1 MTQNMNVYSKFTD
14 MFKYN
19 IKGTGI
25 LRKIFLLL
33 TLLTLGTTSGWG
45 QTDYSGTYYVASYAK
60 VPNSNPARYFYD
72 PTNPTSADNYY
83 LCPSDGWIYYK
94 KTNNWTADKVNSDG
108 PFLTTFKCRTTAY
121 NDYGGMDN
129 AKWVVTKHG
138 DYYTFYHTGTSKYL
152 VLSGTIAECGAD
164 RMRVHLETIDSP
176 ETNDNALFTITSDGN
191 PGFCIAPKTIS
202 GDRLTVNGGNKNN
215 LIGNSGKTGGPKG
228 TGYNYENTAGII
240 GIYRSTGTDDN
251 RYFYLEDVPI
261 PTPTFTVNA
270 DGTVEI
276 SCSEAGTVIHYTLDG
291 TDPTAESP
299 VYSSAISSADVLAV
313 SSVKAIAVRTIGS
326 QTSSVATL
334 PVFTYNYHI
343 VNVANNIAVTTTE
356 KHPAGYPLSGYSNIP
371 TAISSPYISDET
383 ITFYTMEGDFDANNL
398 DVEHRIT
405 ATPAEGTHIY
415 ITYTT
420 THLGSKFA
428 KLNGSTP
435 YNLKNSSS
443 QYLYD
448 NGSAVVAET
457 NSETNAEAYVTNRNQ
472 LWYFYGND
480 PYDMQIKNADSGK
493 YLTTSSSTPIRSD
506 AAVSFVMT
514 NQSDGA
520 DASHKSITLKNL
532 TNSETVTLGVN
543 TVVLPRSYTLIDMSG
558 QVIESGIS
566 YVDAEGFALPAAW
579 QSPLVDYHYWNANAF
594 VGTDGTPN
602 IPFVFDGTPSE
613 ITSVMQVTDNN
624 VIYVTYTLKS
634 DISIDLDG
642 RNLLKVADKV
652 GKTYR
657 LQFAGGESF
666 KQEDGLDG
674 VMTETRKAVYPYSN
688 GDASLYVYGNER
700 WEEQLASGASTR
712 TRWLWYL
719 EPTKGVLDPYH
730 VKVSSYQTQTNYKY
744 KVTEEGKEV
753 EKTRNFHSYLKTY
766 KPEGHDAIVT
776 GVTNDNPK
784 LTGGDEDDPADNRDA
799 TEYMLLG
806 TSLASLKLVTTN
818 EIEGAP
824 TNGTYGTR
832 QTVNSFE
839 QYWKNNPTVQG
850 KLTTNVTQIGRNVT
864 LTETQKGQLPT
875 GWHTYNAW
883 ANSAPWVHNNDGGG
897 STAHTTSKK
906 FLKEE
911 HVYQTINMG
920 ETFQLV
926 ETEIKPMLILLDQHG
941 WEIVRLPLPSGP
953 TDETRAAKYAALHKY
968 SSPMVARYHFWK
980 KGDKIPGYHK
990 YKVSDYATVSATD
1003 DTEYTADE
1011 LGRADLVHSTPN
1023 LPDYAS
1029 QAFVDG
1035 KERDWYV
1042 TYDVMAAY
1050 ASTYAGAATANET
1063 SPAKFLVKQGGHY
1076 AKNSSNTIVPTTSS
1090 EEEGLTVENASDDL
1104 QWYLRPNFDI
1114 DGEMG
1119 YIYAGNPGA
1128 EEEAKSKK
1136 DTELDYFDHTR
1147 PGAVSTWSNGFDPYN
1162 VQIQSVSNTARYF
1175 TANTTGS
1182 AVTSSWTG
1190 TSSSISLQNMGVKQ
1204 SGVVGLDQTNMNITN
1219 ATFMVVDDGNGNMRL
1234 MPRFDNTKVMQD
1246 FTTLVTQAAAAA
1258 KDDEGTA
1265 SQTLYL
1271 TPVPKVVHSSSEIN
1285 AMGGHYLLASDFTAS
1300 GSIGTKTAPFKGIIE
1315 GQINHSFSV
1324 SAPFIAYAE
1333 DAIIKN
1339 VIIESASISSSSS
1352 NADGDAAAIVA
1363 TAKGETRIYNCGVN
1377 GGSISGGSIVDA
1389 TNCAGGIVGMLDDYS
1404 RVINCYSYAT
1414 IAGGAEVGGI
1424 VGHNDY
1430 ASTAANIRTMVMNC
1444 AFYGDITG
1452 GSTVSPVYG
1461 GLSIDNLNSGGLNTF
1476 NYYAYDE
1483 LTSPIISNDKY
1494 NCALAVQEKYLKH
1507 FEFYRLL
1514 LNSNKKLAAI
1524 YASSS
1529 RETVH
1534 ADDMMKWVLE
1544 TADKSI
1550 DSPKPYPVLKARG
1563 YYPSIINYDT
1573 RDLATYTEENRNQG
1587 LKTGTLEV
1595 TFSNSKT
1602 TGGQD
1607 WPTDASISGTITLTR
1622 TDKDFDRYNY
1632 NYDKVQLPYYNDYGT
1647 KNYTGGKVVTGWK
1660 ITGMT
1665 GGTAGTYTAA
1675 DNFGGYNFA
1684 DRYCTQKDLYDVS
1697 GRVFSQGA
1705 YFDVPYGVT
1714 GITIEPYWGNA
1725 AYVADQYYDVVYNTG
1740 YTRQDVTQLGTQVDN
1755 STKFNNQKV
1764 YSSISSALADLGS
1777 ATVYDN
1783 AIVLVG
1789 NLHQGDV
1796 PSNGDK
1802 PFTVMSVD
1810 EDNDNEP
1817 DYSMIYHHT
1826 NRTKISPIRFDFINI
1841 PGTAQA
1847 QKPKNGDNV
1856 RNFTIFETRGWFETT
1871 NTCLVYSNQVEYEN
1885 EKLVNKLQ
1893 DSPLILLGG
1902 DFEQFV
1908 STQSDKVPGKTNY
1921 IHIGSNVHIQS
1932 FGLGTHGDGS
1942 QSTPHI
1948 PVSVTGGAYDEFY
1961 LSGTYNQDAAVRQ
1974 NDNAECYISGGYFKE
1989 AAGACQEQIDG
2000 DMHWQIYDA
2009 DIDAFFGGGI
2019 NAARPIT
2026 GNVTT
2031 DIYNSHVT
2039 VFCGGPKFGDMQSDK
2054 KVTTNA
2060 EGCVFGKYFGGGY
2073 GGTSYSRKK
2082 YYDTQSTNWSGWAG
2096 NYTSDRGK
2104 YFDGK
2109 TTNAVSSQY
2118 GKKGVGVATDFDYE
2132 FFVWSTGGTGGRF
2145 YVKFASFS
2153 LATCNDVESNLKGC
2167 TVEQDFYG
2175 GGSYGE
2181 VKGKATSVLD
2191 GCTVQGNVF
2200 GGGYSATL
2208 PTINVRNEVFTKTP
2222 NFNKY
2227 SGMFEPAV
2235 ISESMTEC
2243 EWKMASEAGITLAD
2257 NKPGSKLDSSPYY
2270 ICTDVDLHNL
2280 GKVGETDLTVKGNT
2294 TVAGSVFGG
2303 GDMSA
2308 VTPNPDYSDKSIK
2321 GDTKVTIE
2329 KNESDKTPTISNVYG
2344 GGNTADVTGNAEVTM
2359 TEGTVS
2365 QDVYGG
2371 GKGASTVVSGDVT
2384 VNFGAKDGSTLSGS
2398 GVVTGNLYG
2407 GSAFGAVNATK
2418 NPSTGALSLT
2428 DGKTTTVNI
2437 YGGTVNANA
2446 FGGGLGQLAV
2456 AADPE
2461 HGIAAKDAIAA
2472 KNFGTTTINM
2482 EGGEVKTAV
2491 YGGANVNGVLK
2502 GNVHVNMLGGTVNTA
2517 PASTPT
2523 SASDIKNVVFGGG
2536 YGEPT
2541 IVEGDIT
2548 VTIGTQAATP
2558 DNSKPT
2564 LYGNVY
2570 GGSALGKV
2578 QVSEA
2583 GEDQLAKTINVNLYG
2598 GTIYGNVFG
2607 GGLGQKASA
2616 EPVLPDIEARV
2627 GGNVNVLLDGA
2638 KLDIVKNGETPLT
2651 GQIFGANNMNGTPK
2665 GHVKVHV
2672 KRTVNSAKPTDD
2684 GAVPTPNPIG
2694 RDDRTTY
2701 DVAAV
2706 YGGGN
2711 QADYV
2716 PTKATGSDADKEEAF
2731 AEVIIEGCELT
2742 SIEYV
2747 YGGGNAAAVPAT
2759 DVTIL
2764 GDYIID
2770 YVFGGGNGKSTA
2782 TFTNPGANVGSYNN
2796 GATDYGTGKAV
2807 TKLVGGYIMNVFGGS
2822 NTKGN
2827 VRGGTTITM
2836 PDKASYVAEGLSC
2849 CAVRDIKNI
2858 YGAGNEADQ
2867 DGTVTLIVGCVDNMD
2882 YVYGGARNANV
2893 KGGVDLVV
2901 TSGHFKGVFGGND
2914 QSGTI
2919 QGPITV
2925 TIEETGCDP
2934 LEIDN
2939 LYLGGNLAAYSIYGY
2954 KQDGENLVAR
2964 TSISDGVAVNPPASN
2979 YSETQLYRDPILNV
2993 VSCTSIGNVFGGGY
3007 GTTATMYGSP
3017 TVNINMIPGKYGA
3030 DTNSDGEPDALGT
3043 IGNVYGGGEEANI
3056 EGNTAVNICTVEK
3069 MAHRTSMGTEL
3080 AEGDR
3085 VQKDVLPAI
3094 ITNNVFGAGKGLADN
3109 VNSALV
3115 TGNTTITMAKGS
3127 VTKSV
3132 YGGGELSQ
3140 VGGNTTIIISG
3151 GTIGKDREETATPG
3165 EYTYYGGAEY
3175 GNVFGG
3181 GLGNEAEGADVKFGL
3196 VKGNTNITI
3205 QNTVADAAWVE
3216 AHPDAGRAVG
3226 DVLSSPTIY
3235 HNVYG
3240 GGAMGSVGTYT
3251 YDGSGNITEHPAG
3264 DNGKATITITGGT
3277 IGTDGHNNGMVFG
3290 SSRGEI
3296 DDPASTHDKLAW
3308 VYDTEVTI
3316 GTNGA
3321 ATGPTLHGSLY
3332 GGGENG
3338 HVYHDADVIMYS
3350 GTVGNPSEFYAYR
3363 GNVYGAGCGTDMY
3376 YSTGTERHDGNGDKY
3391 NPSAGIVRGN
3401 ATVTINGGNV
3411 ANNVYGGG
3419 SMGKV
3424 LGSTAVT
3431 INTDGAIGV
3440 DGNNDDGNVYGAA
3453 RGELDLTDKI
3463 PDGDDV
3469 HNYSTVKES
3478 TVTLTKGT
3486 VKGSVYGGG
3495 KAGVVTGQ
3503 VTVQL
3508 DGGTVQ
3514 HDVYGGGALAQT
3526 NTSYD
3531 AGSSPADTYTTTV
3544 NLAGTTI
3551 NGNLYGGGLGRLA
3564 SGGTA
3569 AVLYAD
3575 ENEYNTAKGTSLTA
3589 EQFAALSDA
3598 EKTKTPA
3605 VAAQDAVAANVNGPV
3620 TVSVTS
3626 GSATN
3631 VFGCNNLYGA
3641 PQTTVDVE
3649 IGAKSGGGALSGSA
3663 TVSGSVYGGGNM
3675 AAYGGSPAVKIYG
3688 GTVNANVYGGGLGS
3702 TALTGGTS
3710 VTMEGGRVDN
3720 DVYGGGSEADVTG
3733 SVAVTIAGGT
3743 VTHDVY
3749 GGGALANTNT
3759 ANWDIS
3765 TDNWLDTNTGTFYAV
3780 VKHLKRYNPNKN
3792 GAGVYDPDEYA
3803 AASAVGSYHERSG
3816 DAPNYSYPITSDV
3829 KAKDGVTYYKEL
3841 TGFLNVA
3848 ANGTTYKTTVSLTGG
3863 TIGNAYGGGLGKF
3876 TSTGESTGEG
3886 AVAAMVYGDV
3896 SVTVDGTK
3904 FTQESARVDGKAI
3917 PTTGRVFGCNNK
3929 NGTPKGSVN
3938 VCVKQ
3943 TKRLDGGSHVKNQFE
3958 IQGVYGGGNMANYV
3972 PQTYDVSTEFGQS
3985 AHVLIE
3991 GCDKT
3996 SIERVYGGGNASS
4009 VPYTDVVIEGS
4020 FQIGY
4025 VFGGG
4030 NGGDKITKD
4039 DGNTWIENPG
4049 ANVPIYSNVLLQG
4062 GTIGEAFGGSD
4073 SKGTVVASDL
4083 QTLPSGGC
4091 DLVINNIYGASKEA
4105 DFDGDVTLNLSRC
4118 SGEVDKVFGGSYNAN
4133 VRGSV
4138 TINIKS
4144 GIYTS
4149 VYGGND
4155 RKGSIGGNIN
4165 INIEEVDQ
4173 CNPIII
4179 QNLFGGGSQAD
4190 YPGAGAKYITNAK
4203 DGSGHYTGEGVT
4215 YDAVTGKYTGLTYA
4229 DFESGNITINIKSA
4243 TRIDRVFGGCDNA
4256 KATGNTTVN
4265 INMVKGSMAGNGFTV
4280 PATYT
4285 GDPIPNIHTAD
4296 AYAVRSGLSV
4306 GDDVTGLYTRSGTTY
4321 TQIVSG
4327 TAVAGT
4333 TYYEYKTGIS
4343 TIDDAIGTIGSV
4355 YGGGN
4360 QGDVDGSTTVN
4371 IGTETAISFVHTPD
4385 HLTPN
4390 SSGRYDVLG
4399 ANITDNVFGGGNEGN
4414 ISRNT
4419 TVNIQTADYSTPP
4432 TGFVGVSIAESVYG
4446 GGNSADVHGNTNV
4459 TMSGGYVFDGV
4470 YGGGLH
4476 GSVGTVNSR
4485 TLPVGHPTHTGCMGG
4500 KPDEYAS
4507 GTGKCTVVISGGQ
4520 VGPTSAAD
4528 NGMNAADIVDVGFVF
4543 GAGRGEV
4550 ENPDE
4555 VPDADFHTYVKE
4567 TDVTISG
4574 GIVMASVYGGGEN
4587 GRVRGNTLVKISGGQ
4602 IGCGNGQKDGSN
4614 PVIYGDG
4621 DFIDPTTTTVTDDN
4635 KLAECSHWPFGREVG
4650 GKKVYEIYD
4659 PYADDAPSLY
4669 PGGSSAH
4676 PSDGKTYYG
4685 CVFGGGSGYFPYE
4698 KTISGG
4704 KVTDYD
4710 WLPSAGL
4717 VEGNTEVRITG
4728 GHILTNVYGGNEYTD
4743 VKGSCT
4749 VTMSGGT
4756 IGVPRTLARIA
4767 EMPTTGYLFGA
4778 GKGDPRSHF
4787 SNMNNVAS
4795 TSVTVSGGI
4804 VYSSVLGGAED
4815 GHVLGNTSV
4824 TINGTAKI
4832 GTWGT
4837 SYVDGNVF
4845 GGGRGFSG
4853 TELTAGTVKG
4863 NTQINISGTPVML
4876 GSVYGGGRMASVG
4889 VDFAGTQGSTTG
4901 QFLDGDDHG
4910 HVTINIGGG
4919 TIGNANPP
4927 ADGTYSDRTHSGN
4940 VFGGSMGSLTQLN
4953 KDPNILWNRMA
4964 QVKTSTVNITGGT
4977 VKRNVYGGAEFGTTR
4992 DNVYVTIGGSSVV
5005 NGSVFGGGYGSD
5017 EHRAEYNSTITAGEA
5032 TNQITYLF
5040 TPMQYAGC
5048 IGGDTHVN
5056 VVGNGHVEGSVYG
5069 GGELASVG
5077 VIDYQVDGSN
5087 NYTHAIKHSRNS
5099 EDDKEVY
5106 YDFGLSWPYEFKYV
5120 EGING
5125 GKTHVN
5131 ITGDAQVD
5139 NYVFGGG
5146 KGQVAF
5152 GDKVVGE
5159 GLSAVYYD
5167 DIAEQRYTEAHIAN
5181 VRETEVTIG
5190 TSGGSD
5196 NPQVRTVYGG
5206 GEDGHVNGD
5215 AKVTIHRG
5223 TIERTVFGGGK
5234 GTSTFKTYLL
5244 NTTSEGNLK
5253 STPDDV
5259 YSWTAGKV
5267 YGNTEVKMNGGKV
5280 GWFIYGGG
5288 NMGSVGK
5295 GNYTGGKD
5303 DYSTGGYGELPS
5315 ADGAIWTA
5323 TPASGT
5329 YAHYFQNSGK
5339 TTVTIMGGTLGD
5351 EEAGLQYDIP
5361 KGSVFG
5367 GSRGQTAAN
5376 CELAPR
5382 YRYVPDFYVGY
5393 VNNATIN
5400 IGGTSTS
5407 DLSDNTPNIY
5417 GCIYGGGQDGH
5428 VRNSTEVKIFK
5439 GNINKQTGAAADR
5452 SGNVFGAGSGIGTYR
5467 VADTD
5472 YCNSSSGS
5480 VTCSTLVEVS
5490 GESTTIEGNV
5500 YGGGALASVG
5510 PPLIGTKYE
5519 QKAASDD
5526 HKSYSHNLVNI
5537 KGGSIGGS
5545 VYGASRGPGSVMFP
5559 SPFTAIGTSA
5569 TQYDPT
5575 AYATSIWTEVN
5586 VSGGTIGN
5594 NVYGGGEMGQVKEST
5609 VVNLAGGSIAHDAY
5623 GGGKGTRGT
5632 NAIEANVGG
5641 NTTVKLNEGKT
5652 SSSNG
5657 CIVEKIFGCNDQN
5670 GTPKGHALV
5679 HVYAT
5684 QHKGTTK
5691 IVPDGGKYAKFKSM
5705 EGGYTISNYTDNTN
5719 ADDLKKLATTVGL
5732 TSDEITAYETA
5743 ISSAVGADAQ
5753 KVSIN
5758 NYIEAIADKKYDVLA
5773 VYGGGDLA
5781 MYDPTDPNENTEVII
5796 DGCDLTSIKQ
5806 VYGGGNAASTPAN
5819 LVKINAA
5826 YEIHEAFGGGNGK
5839 DDYEIDGKYYKNL
5852 GANVGYKATYYSDV
5866 SDDPAIGTKANP
5878 YPAVAYENADTPE
5891 ERRANTSYHYGKGT
5905 VELNVTGGRI
5915 HTTYGG
5921 SNTRGNIRKS
5931 VVTNSEDAGI
5941 CTLAID
5947 KSYPAGKNADT
5958 DGEAKLNGSC
5968 VDYQAAIY
5976 GGAENANVY
5985 SDVVIDI
5992 TNGTYGKIFGG
6003 NDRSGKIYGS
6013 ITINIHE
6020 SGCKPIIIGE
6030 LYGGGNEADYSIYGF
6045 NIDNSARTKAEY
6057 NALSTEEKGQITV
6070 QRDPQ
6075 INIISATRIGKIYGG
6090 GYNAKV
6096 IGSPSVNVN
6105 MEKGFVIAKYVTAKP
6120 SDFTEGLHEVTD
6132 NGMDASYYVEG
6143 LEDGKAILKTGTIGS
6158 IYGGGYQGDI
6168 QGDTHVEIGTGEWL
6182 NAAGERETITPARK
6196 SAAILGSVFGGGE
6209 GQAPETGDDAFT
6221 CEKAMVGVVDSGEG
6235 STSVIIGNALVKGDV
6250 YGGGKI
6256 GRVESNT
6263 SVTIGIE
6270 NNTTDTITVKGSVYG
6285 AGQGVETHGY
6295 SGLTRGNSTVIVQG
6309 KAKVLGSVYGGGEM
6323 ATVGRYWV
6331 NTTPATPGAPVVPA
6345 GTPTGFPYALR
6356 SGGLCTVTIRDD
6368 AEIGPD
6374 DMIMTKVG
6382 GPDNTGHVFGAGK
6395 GVIAGDYT
6403 YTNNE
6408 NKPWHIDGTGTKVWS
6423 ADETAYLG
6431 FIETLGLASS
6441 TNVTISDNAFVKGDV
6456 FGGAEQ
6462 GFVQSDTHVTI
6473 EGDCQI
6479 GDGYVQMDANGSYLA
6494 TKKSVNRRYTSAEWA
6509 AGHLIDPLKD
6519 ETTAEATG
6527 YTSSLPECASWEYG
6541 QAAGTGKYAPH
6552 DKYANSYDS
6561 KGGSTIADNGSTFYG
6576 NVFGGGSG
6584 YFPYKAGKWHWKAGE
6599 VGGNTLVEIKGGHV
6613 LTNVYGGNEMTNVEG
6628 KATVRMTGGTIGV
6641 PRTLG
6646 QITAHPV
6653 TCYLFGGGKG
6663 DPRVLFNKQT
6673 NVQDAEVSV
6682 TGGWVYGSVFGGG
6695 EDGHVMRDVTM
6706 TIDGGTT
6713 ENTPTYADY
6722 YEGRATK
6729 IGTWGTS
6736 YVDGNIFGGGRGF
6749 AGDAYTAGNVAGSVT
6764 MTISG
6769 GEILGS
6775 VYGGGR
6781 LGSVGYG
6788 LYEATETDKYG
6799 TMRPDNYADDGTTPV
6814 ANFKRGYV
6822 TMNISGG
6829 TIGNTN
6835 EFIVPTGNGPVSG
6848 NAFGSWTDA
6857 DWTRWKNDH
6866 NVPLTVYDTSN
6877 GRVTHTKGGNVYAG
6891 GMGRYVQLDGVT
6903 PISSYDAGVLTSAIE
6918 WTKLGNV
6925 KSTKL
6930 TIDGDAWIM
6939 GNVYGGGEMGKVSG
6953 YHTNTT
6959 DEKNYGSEIVISNG
6973 TIGVEVREGET
6984 VQKNTVL
6991 LPGTYPT
6998 SGNSTVKYT
7007 YGSVY
7012 GGGMGRDEHDASANQ
7027 NHGGEVTSNTK
7038 VAISGENTKVR
7049 ASVYGSGEM
7058 AFVGGDTYV
7067 NISDGEIGR
7076 NEVKNLSDPDAGY
7089 VLYGGVTMGNVYGGG
7104 KGSLGHSHTGQ
7115 VKGNTNVNIS
7125 GGKVYH
7131 MVYGGGALAS
7141 VGDFKISDGAGNPSY
7156 IPIAGIPYDWKY
7168 TDGTVINPA
7177 APDAEKT
7184 PTGTATVTI
7193 TGGVIGISGRDNGL
7207 VFGSSRGNLTKPVDE
7222 DPGEGVKLVDPYDR
7236 VAWVNKSVVTI
7247 GTEGQGIAA
7256 PQPQIKC
7263 SVYGGGENGHN
7274 DESATVNVYSGTIG
7288 ITDTDDPWYNFGT
7301 NETVRA
7307 KAQLNRGNVYGAGS
7321 GSDTYQIDG
7330 VDFYNPKSGMVAG
7343 NTFVNIYGGH
7353 IGRSV
7358 YGGGAMASVGTIMNA
7373 ADTAR
7378 VEVDKH
7384 ASETTGFALS
7394 WPYKFEFA
7402 PNTGKATVNVT
7413 GGHIGTRQLDGG
7425 DVYGSSRG
7433 EAGDRYKMAHLAWT
7447 NETEVNVNYPTTIV
7461 LTSVAD
7467 IQNDFTK
7474 QCITGSVHGSGENGY
7489 VYGDTKV
7496 TLNEGLIGHS
7506 LYGAGKG
7513 KGKYKQRLLKIG
7525 VDPAKNPKEE
7535 NDYYDAEIYSL
7546 IAGKVMGNTV
7556 VTMNGGRVGRNVYG
7570 GGNMGSVGKGNYAG
7584 GKDDYTY
7591 DSELVGRVMGYGEKI
7606 NGPLWTENPD
7616 ANTDAWYFQNSGK
7629 TTVKVL
7635 GGIVGYIDEAD
7646 PTASMKNELPYGNV
7660 FGGSAGEAAPNVADD
7675 PSHLYLY
7682 SPAYF
7687 SGYVNETDVTIGKT
7701 RSDFATDEAYNTY
7714 VESGAPKIY
7723 ASVYGGGQDGHVR
7736 RDTKVTVNNGEI
7748 GKPYNSDNQTI
7759 LGNLQRGDG
7768 SLNPQW
7774 LHRGNVYGGGS
7785 GITMYSADID
7795 TMYAAGY
7802 TGDKIP
7808 ASYYSTSSGSVT
7820 RFTEVN
7826 IKGGIVHRN
7835 VYGGGSLGSVGAP
7848 NMGQTYDPY
7857 KPGQANIPEKPVN
7870 GPGRQS
7876 LNIVN
7881 ISGQIGTV
7889 VNSRAHYGG
7898 DVFGAGRGNP
7908 SLDAEQ
7914 FGTSIWTQVNILNGA
7929 TIFGNVFGGGDAG
7942 VVKKNA
7948 EVVIGDE

>member
-1 MTQNMNVYSKFTD
+1 MTRNMHVYSKFTD

-19 IKGTGI
+19 IKGTV
-25 LRKIFLLL
+25 LRNLFLLL
-33 TLLTLGTTSGWG
+33 TLMTLGATNALAQSSHPKAGIWYMKNIKDASNVYYVVPAKDPQITAANHVNEDAYFSE
-45 QTDYSGTYYVASYAK
+45 DYSKSDGDPEKPFITTYKTGDDASAIWHFIP
-60 VPNSNPARYFYD
+60 VSGE
-72 PTNPTSADNYY
+72 DNYY
-83 LCPSDGWIYYK
+83 YIVHAVTGKYMKYQPY
-94 KTNNWTADKVNSDG
+94 
-108 PFLTTFKCRTTAY
+108 LTGSNLRRKF
-121 NDYGGMDN
+121 
-129 AKWVVTKHG
+129 
-138 DYYTFYHTGTSKYL
+138 
-152 VLSGTIAECGAD
+152 
-164 RMRVHLETIDSP
+164 VHLEDIEKP
-176 ETNDNALFTITSDGN
+176 SDTEKFQVTDYDTGVKIKPKN
-191 PGFCIAPKTIS
+191 HDYYLNIA
-202 GDRLTVNGGNKNN
+202 GENQDRYNGGASNPYY
-215 LIGNSGKTGGPKG
+215 S
-228 TGYNYENTAGII
+228 GII
-240 GIYRSTGTDDN
+240 GGMSGYDKGSK
-251 RYFYLEDVPI
+251 FVLADVSSQVCA
-261 PTPTFTVNA
+261 TPTITYNESNGEVS
-270 DGTVEI
+270 I
-276 SCSEAGTVIHYTLDG
+276 STTTGGATIYYTLDG
-291 TDPTAESP
+291 TTPTTSSTAYNGSFT
-299 VYSSAISSADVLAV
+299 VSSSAKIQ
-313 SSVKAIAVRTIGS
+313 AIAVKADMLNS
-326 QTSSVATL
+326 LVASMQ
-334 PVFTYNYHI
+334 VVKYTYFI
-343 VNVANNIAVTTTE
+343 VNSAKNIAVQYTI
-356 KHPAGYPLSGYSNIP
+356 PYPVFPGAPLSGYASIP
-371 TAISSPYISDET
+371 TEIQSQYLSDET
-383 ITFYTMEGDFDANNL
+383 ITFYTMEGDFDADNL
-398 DVEHRIT
+398 DYEHKIEV
-405 ATPAEGTHIY
+405 TPANNANIY
-415 ITYTT
+415 VTYTT
-420 THLGSKFA
+420 GKLGDKFLHLQGARPF
-428 KLNGSTP
+428 
-435 YNLKNSSS
+435 NLKNSSN
-443 QYLYD
+443 QYFVNSSSTDLTYD
-448 NGSAVVAET
+448 EINTETTPNVQNKNKDHIWYISGGDPYAVT
-457 NSETNAEAYVTNRNQ
+457 ITCSETNN
-472 LWYFYGND
+472 
-480 PYDMQIKNADSGK
+480 
-493 YLTTSSSTPIRSD
+493 YLTSSTSSVSSTTNTFILKSEAGTTVTFQDASGNIAVTINEVNIPTSYYLIDKVGKRLLGPVESTSSS
-506 AAVSFVMT
+506 
-514 NQSDGA
+514 
-520 DASHKSITLKNL
+520 ITIP
-532 TNSETVTLGVN
+532 SEW
-543 TVVLPRSYTLIDMSG
+543 Y
-558 QVIESGIS
+558 
-566 YVDAEGFALPAAW
+566 
-579 QSPLVDYHYWNANAF
+579 SPLAVYHYWKSSSFDEAGDVYTLKDGQTELSGLENL
-594 VGTDGTPN
+594 GTG
-602 IPFVFDGTPSE
+602 E
-613 ITSVMQVTDNN
+613 H
-624 VIYVTYTLKS
+624 IYVTYDVKN
-634 DISIDLDG
+634 DIDLDG

-719 EPTKGVLDPYH
+719 EPTEGVLDPYH
-730 VKVSSYQTQTNYKY
+730 VKVSSYQAQTNYKY
-744 KVTEEGKEV
+744 KVTEGGKEV
-753 EKTRNFHSYLKTY
+753 EKTLDYHSYLKTY
-766 KPEGHDAIVT
+766 KPEGHNAIVT
-776 GVTNDNPK
+776 GVTNDNPAV
-784 LTGGDEDDPADNRDA
+784 TGGGEGDDADNSDA

-806 TSLASLKLVTTN
+806 TSLASLKLVTV
-818 EIEGAP
+818 EAISD
-824 TNGTYGTR
+824 GTTTER
-832 QTVNSFE
+832 RTVNSFE

-850 KLTTNVTQIGRNVT
+850 KLSESKKVSTVGRDVK
-864 LTETQKGQLPT
+864 LSDAQKSEITGL
-875 GWHTYNAW
+875 GWHVYAEW

-897 STAHTTSKK
+897 GKAHTTSKK
-906 FLKEE
+906 FKKEE

-920 ETFQLV
+920 ETFQLI

-941 WEIVRLPLPSGP
+941 WEIVRLPLPSGDP
-953 TDETRAAKYAALHKY
+953 LTLTPAQQIERKNAYANLHKY
-968 SSPMVARYHFWK
+968 SSPMVECYRFWK
-980 KGDKIPGYHK
+980 TGDKVPGYHK
-990 YKVSDYATVSATD
+990 YKVSDPATNTD
-1003 DTEYTADE
+1003 GSVFTTDE
-1011 LGRADLVHSTPN
+1011 LGRADITNPSTPPN
-1023 LPDYAS
+1023 LPDYQT
-1029 QAFVDG
+1029 QALVGG

-1042 TYDVMAAY
+1042 TYDVKDEY
-1050 ASTYAGAATANET
+1050 ANRYPAAATKPESSVPYLIKQNGVYAQYSGSGT
-1063 SPAKFLVKQGGHY
+1063 SISTTDTEPDIM
-1076 AKNSSNTIVPTTSS
+1076 NVPV
-1090 EEEGLTVENASDDL
+1090 GM
-1104 QWYLRPNFDI
+1104 QWYLMRNFDI
-1114 DGEMG
+1114 DAEMG
-1119 YIYAGNPGA
+1119 YLYLGEDGA
-1128 EEEAKSKK
+1128 QEDAKSKA

-1147 PGAVSTWSNGFDPYN
+1147 EGAVPTWSNGFDPYN
-1162 VQIQSVSNTARYF
+1162 IQIKSAVPGTDRYF

-1182 AVTSSWTG
+1182 AVTSFWGGS
-1190 TSSSISLQNMGVKQ
+1190 SSSISLQNMGVGQ
-1204 SGVVGLDQTNMNITN
+1204 PGVRGLDQTKMKITN

-1234 MPRFDNTKVMQD
+1234 MPRFDNTKVMQN
-1246 FTTLVTQAAAAA
+1246 FTALAAQAAAAD
-1258 KDDEGTA
+1258 KEDKGTGI
-1265 SQTLYL
+1265 QTLYL
-1271 TPVPKVVHSSSEIN
+1271 TAVPKVVNKSADIN
-1285 AMGGHYLLASDFTAS
+1285 AMGGYYILSYPFTAS
-1300 GSIGTKTAPFKGIIE
+1300 GSIGTKAAPFKGTIE
-1315 GQINHSFSV
+1315 GQINQSFSV
-1324 SAPFIAYAE
+1324 SAPFIAYA
-1333 DAIIKN
+1333 DGAVIKN
-1339 VIIESASISSSSS
+1339 VIIESAGVSSGES
-1352 NADGDAAAIVA
+1352 AVVVDETDKTALGAICNVA
-1363 TAKGETRIYNCGVN
+1363 QGNTRIYNCGIN
-1377 GGSISGGSIVDA
+1377 GGSVGASADYV
-1389 TNCAGGIVGMLDDYS
+1389 GGIVGLLDDYS

-1414 IAGGAEVGGI
+1414 IEGGSDVGGI
-1424 VGHNDY
+1424 VGYNDY

-1444 AFYGDITG
+1444 MFYGNITG
-1452 GSTVSPVYG
+1452 GTNKSPVYG
-1461 GLSIDNLNSGGLNTF
+1461 GYNIANLQGGLNTF
-1476 NYYAYDE
+1476 NYYAYQN
-1483 LTSPIISNDKY
+1483 LPTGNITKY
-1494 NCALAVQEKYLKH
+1494 NGALAIEDKFLNR
-1507 FEFYRLL
+1507 FEYYRLL
-1514 LNSNKKLAAI
+1514 LNSNKKLAAF
-1524 YASSS
+1524 YATGS
-1529 RETVH
+1529 
-1534 ADDMMKWVLE
+1534 ADDADRKMAKWVLE
-1544 TADKSI
+1544 TADRTI
-1550 DSPKPYPVLKARG
+1550 DNPKPYPVLKAQG

-1573 RDLATYTEENRNQG
+1573 RDLANYSEENRNQG
-1587 LKTGTLEV
+1587 LKTGTLSV
-1595 TFSNSKT
+1595 TVSGVGSNAPSGASIT
-1602 TGGQD
+1602 TG
-1607 WPTDASISGTITLTR
+1607 SLTLTR
-1622 TDKDFDRYNY
+1622 TDKDFDHFNF
-1632 NYDKVQLPYYNDYGT
+1632 NYDKVQLPYYNDVGEG
-1647 KNYTGGKVVTGWK
+1647 NYTENKVVTGWK
-1660 ITGMT
+1660 ITAI
-1665 GGTAGTYTAA
+1665 TAVDGDPYTAA
-1675 DNFGGYNFA
+1675 NYPTTGVKDFPDHNYA
-1684 DRYCTQKDLYDVS
+1684 DRKSSNKDLYDVS
-1697 GRVFSQGA
+1697 KRVFSQGA
-1705 YFDVPYGVT
+1705 YFDVPYGVES
-1714 GITIEPYWGNA
+1714 ITIEPYWANA
-1725 AYVADQYYDVVYNTG
+1725 IYVADANYDVVYKADYSGKQN
-1740 YTRQDVTQLGTQVDN
+1740 VTQTGTQAVDN
-1755 STKFNNQKV
+1755 TTTFNGQKIRTSITGL
-1764 YSSISSALADLGS
+1764 SSGT
-1777 ATVYDN
+1777 TVYDN
-1783 AIVLVG
+1783 AVVLVG
-1789 NLHQGDV
+1789 NFHLDNV
-1796 PSNGDK
+1796 PTGANGTT
-1802 PFTVMSVD
+1802 PFTMMSVD
-1810 EDNDNEP
+1810 QDNDHEP
-1817 DYSMIYHHT
+1817 DYSLIYHHK
-1826 NRTKISPIRFDFINI
+1826 NRTAICPIRFDFLNI

-1847 QKPKNGDNV
+1847 QKPNGASLIC
-1856 RNFTIFETRGWFETT
+1856 NFTIFKTKGWFEVT
-1871 NTCLVYSNQVEYEN
+1871 NTSSFYTSQVEYEN
-1885 EKLVNKLQ
+1885 Q
-1893 DSPLILLGG
+1893 DGVSKTDAPLILQGG
-1902 DFEQFV
+1902 VIDQFV
-1908 STQSDKVPGKTNY
+1908 STQSKTVPGKTIY
-1921 IHIGSNVHIQS
+1921 IHLGGNVWIKE
-1932 FGLGTHGDGS
+1932 FGMGTHSDGS
-1942 QSTPHI
+1942 ESTPHV
-1948 PVSVTGGAYDEFY
+1948 PVSVTGGEYEGFY
-1961 LSGTYNQDAAVRQ
+1961 LTGTYNANAKISS
-1974 NDNAECYISGGYFKE
+1974 DNAECYISGGYFHE
-1989 AAGACQEQIDG
+1989 VAGASLEQIDG
-2000 DMHWQIYDA
+2000 SVHWQIYNA
-2009 DIDAFFGGGI
+2009 DIDEFFGGGI
-2019 NAARPIT
+2019 NEAKPIK
-2026 GNVTT
+2026 GDVTT

-2039 VFCGGPKFGDMQSDK
+2039 LFCGGPKFGNMQKDK
-2054 KVTTNA
+2054 TVTTTA
-2060 EGCVFGKYFGGGY
+2060 EGCTFGKFFGAGY
-2073 GGTSYSRKK
+2073 GGTSIAKKK
-2082 YYDTQSTNWSGWAG
+2082 YYDKDGSQNWTTLQGY
-2096 NYTSDRGK
+2096 YTTDRGK
-2104 YFDGK
+2104 YFDGNS
-2109 TTNAVSSQY
+2109 TGSSQISGKDY
-2118 GKKGVGVATDFDYE
+2118 GKKGLGVATDFDYE
-2132 FFVWSTGGTGGRF
+2132 FFVWSSGSTGARLF
-2145 YVKFASFS
+2145 VKFASFS
-2153 LATCNDVESNLKGC
+2153 LAQCNDVNSNLTNC
-2167 TVEQDFYG
+2167 TINQDFYG
-2175 GGSYGE
+2175 GGSLGK
-2181 VKGKATSVLD
+2181 VVGKATSVLD
-2191 GCTVQGNVF
+2191 GCTVHGNVF
-2200 GGGYSATL
+2200 GGGYSASL
-2208 PTINVRNEVFTKTP
+2208 PPIQVRNAGFTTNP
-2222 NFNKY
+2222 NYNSS
-2227 SGMFEPAV
+2227 SGMFEPGV
-2235 ISESMTEC
+2235 FSGTTEFTW
-2243 EWKMASEAGITLAD
+2243 ENAAKAGKTLTNGQSGSDLTNHYVYTNAD
-2257 NKPGSKLDSSPYY
+2257 L
-2270 ICTDVDLHNL
+2270 TAL
-2280 GKVGETDLTVKGNT
+2280 GQVGETDLTVKGNT
-2294 TVAGSVFGG
+2294 TVEGSVFGG
-2303 GDMSA
+2303 GDESSISA
-2308 VTPNPDYSDKSIK
+2308 SATAT

-2329 KNESDKTPTISNVYG
+2329 KNNDNETPTISNVYG
-2344 GGNTADVTGNAEVTM
+2344 GGNTADVDGNTKVEM
-2359 TEGTVS
+2359 TNGTVS
-2365 QDVYGG
+2365 QDIFGG
-2371 GKGASTVVSGDVT
+2371 GKGQTTVVGGNVE
-2384 VNFGAKDGSTLSGS
+2384 VNIGPKGYADKPLS
-2398 GVVTGNLYG
+2398 VRNVYG

-2418 NPSTGALSLT
+2418 DPSTGDLT
-2428 DGKTTTVNI
+2428 LTAGKTTTVNI
-2437 YGGTVNANA
+2437 YAGTVDGSV
-2446 FGGGLGQLAV
+2446 FGGGLGY
-2456 AADPE
+2456 DDE
-2461 HGIAAKDAIAA
+2461 DEAKDIVAR
-2472 KNFGTTTINM
+2472 NFGTTTVNM
-2482 EGGEVKTAV
+2482 EGGQVKTAV
-2491 YGGANVNGVLK
+2491 YGGAYIYGVLK
-2502 GNVHVNMLGGTVNTA
+2502 GDVDVNVLGGTVNTA

-2541 IVEGDIT
+2541 IVEGDIA

-2558 DNSKPT
+2558 DNSNPT
-2564 LYGNVY
+2564 VYGNVY

-2578 QVSEA
+2578 QVNEA
-2583 GEDQLAKTINVNLYG
+2583 DEDQLTKEIVVNLYG
-2598 GTIYGNVFG
+2598 GTIQGNVFG
-2607 GGLGQKASA
+2607 GGLGRKAA
-2616 EPVLPDIEARV
+2616 AAVGVEGTPGYVAAVTDVEARV

-2638 KLDIVKNGETPLT
+2638 KFDCKYTGEGDNRMPLT
-2651 GQIFGANNMNGTPK
+2651 GQVFGANNLNGTPK

-2672 KRTVNSAKPTDD
+2672 KRTVDSAKPTDD

-3321 ATGPTLHGSLY
+3321 ATGPTIHGSLY

-3338 HVYHDADVIMYS
+3338 HVYHDAAVIMYS
-3350 GTVGNPSEFYAYR
+3350 GTVGNPSEYYAYR

-3376 YSTGTERHDGNGDKY
+3376 YSMGTERHDGNGDKY

-3401 ATVTINGGNV
+3401 ATVTINGGSV
-3411 ANNVYGGG
+3411 ANNIYGAG

-3424 LGSTAVT
+3424 EGSTSVT
-3431 INTDGAIGV
+3431 INTEGSVGV
-3440 DGNNDDGNVYGAA
+3440 DGNHDDGNVYGAA
-3453 RGELDLTDKI
+3453 RGELDLTGNI

-3469 HNYSTVKES
+3469 HDYSTVKES

-3508 DGGTVQ
+3508 NGGTVL
-3514 HDVYGGGALAQT
+3514 HDVYGGGALAET
-3526 NTSYD
+3526 NTLYD
-3531 AGSSPADTYTTTV
+3531 SGSAPANTYVTNVT
-3544 NLAGTTI
+3544 LAGTTVS
-3551 NGNLYGGGLGRLA
+3551 GNLYGGGLGRLA
-3564 SGGTA
+3564 VAGQA
-3569 AVLYAD
+3569 AVPAVLYAD
-3575 ENEYNTAKGTSLTA
+3575 VEEYNGAKGTSLTA
-3589 EQFAALSDA
+3589 DQFAALTTE

-3605 VAAQDAVAANVNGPV
+3605 VEAVEAASAVAADVNGPV
-3620 TVSVTS
+3620 KVVATA
-3626 GSATN
+3626 GSAAN
-3631 VFGCNNLYGA
+3631 LFGGNNINGT
-3641 PQTTVDVE
+3641 PKSTIEVE
-3649 IGAKSGGGALSGSA
+3649 IGTRTGASAPYTYGGTA
-3663 TVSGSVYGGGNM
+3663 TISGSVYGGGNQ
-3675 AAYGGSPAVKIYG
+3675 AAYSGNPTVKLYG
-3688 GTVNANVYGGGLGS
+3688 GMVNTNVYGGGLGS
-3702 TALTGGTS
+3702 TAKITGNTS
-3710 VTMEGGRVDN
+3710 VSIEGGKVGN
-3720 DVYGGGSEADVTG
+3720 DVYGGGSQANVTG
-3733 SVAVTIAGGT
+3733 SVHVIVAGGE
-3743 VTHDVY
+3743 VVNDVY

-3759 ANWDIS
+3759 DNWDVSRLTTTYEKITATLTAGTS
-3765 TDNWLDTNTGTFYAV
+3765 VVAGLYKKVDTNYVLQPANATAE
-3780 VKHLKRYNPNKN
+3780 N
-3792 GAGVYDPDEYA
+3792 AAEYYRRFDTA
-3803 AASAVGSYHERSG
+3803 WAEGKTSAS
-3816 DAPNYSYPITSDV
+3816 NT
-3829 KAKDGVTYYKEL
+3829 
-3841 TGFLNVA
+3841 
-3848 ANGTTYKTTVSLTGG
+3848 TTVTLTGG
-3863 TIGNAYGGGLGKF
+3863 KIGNVFGGGLGNAE
-3876 TSTGESTGEG
+3876 T
-3886 AVAAMVYGDV
+3886 AVYVYGDV
-3896 SVTVDGTK
+3896 TINVNKSADITSYGGTGATFTRELAHNVVVEGKNYPSVPTTGNIFGANNFNGSPKGNITVEVFATK
-3904 FTQESARVDGKAI
+3904 RVDGAA
-3917 PTTGRVFGCNNK
+3917 
-3929 NGTPKGSVN
+3929 
-3938 VCVKQ
+3938 
-3943 TKRLDGGSHVKNQFE
+3943 HVLGDYE
-3958 IQGVYGGGNMANYV
+3958 IQGVYGGGNLASYLPATDKDTKV
-3972 PQTYDVSTEFGQS
+3972 IV
-3985 AHVLIE
+3985 H
-3991 GCDKT
+3991 GCDNT
-3996 SIERVYGGGNASS
+3996 SIEYVYGGGNSAS
-4009 VPYTDVVIEGS
+4009 VPSTDVTIFGA
-4020 FQIGY
+4020 FDIGY
-4025 VFGGG
+4025 AFGGG
-4030 NGGDKITKD
+4030 NGSKPVKNSSG
-4039 DGNTWIENPG
+4039 TWIANGG
-4049 ANVPIYSNVLLQG
+4049 AMVTGDAKISAKG
-4062 GTIGEAFGGSD
+4062 GRIGQVFGGSD
-4073 SKGTVVASDL
+4073 AKGDILGTSTTDTSGAGGECGL
-4083 QTLPSGGC
+4083 TLTR
-4091 DLVINNIYGASKEA
+4091 LFGAGNEA
-4105 DFDGDVTLNLSRC
+4105 DVAGDVNMILSGC
-4118 SGEVDKVFGGSYNAN
+4118 GTADAVQFVHGGSYNAHIAGDVNLTITSGYYTN
-4133 VRGSV
+4133 VF
-4138 TINIKS
+4138 
-4144 GIYTS
+4144 
-4149 VYGGND
+4149 GGND
-4155 RKGSIGGNIN
+4155 ARGSIGGKITV
-4165 INIEEVDQ
+4165 NIEETDE
-4173 CNPIII
+4173 CKPIVIH
-4179 QNLFGGGSQAD
+4179 NLVGGGNMAP
-4190 YPGAGAKYITNAK
+4190 YPGTKK
-4203 DGSGHYTGEGVT
+4203 DGTEYPDNHPSKVT
-4215 YDAVTGKYTGLTYA
+4215 V
-4229 DFESGNITINIKSA
+4229 NIKSA
-4243 TRIDRVFGGCDNA
+4243 TRIDNVYGGGL
-4256 KATGNTTVN
+4256 KADVKGDTEVN
-4265 INMVKGSMAGNGFTV
+4265 INMRKGSMANSLLSR
-4280 PATYT
+4280 PASYT
-4285 GDPIPNIHTAD
+4285 GDVIPNVHVKND
-4296 AYAVRSGLSV
+4296 G
-4306 GDDVTGLYTRSGTTY
+4306 YTYINDT
-4321 TQIVSG
+4321 
-4327 TAVAGT
+4327 
-4333 TYYEYKTGIS
+4333 
-4343 TIDDAIGTIGSV
+4343 IGTIG
-4355 YGGGN
+4355 
-4360 QGDVDGSTTVN
+4360 
-4371 IGTETAISFVHTPD
+4371 
-4385 HLTPN
+4385 
-4390 SSGRYDVLG
+4390 
-4399 ANITDNVFGGGNEGN
+4399 NVFGGGNEGN
-4414 ISRNT
+4414 VIGHT
-4419 TVNIQTADYSTPP
+4419 TVNIGTADSVAILRRTVPGGAFITAAPKNDSVYNYQGKLIYDEIAGDKVARTVSYEYKKDVLGAHI
-4432 TGFVGVSIAESVYG
+4432 TGSVYG
-4446 GGNSADVHGNTNV
+4446 GGNLANVGYLDDDTKEDDPNSTYKNSSVNICAAYDEEAAVYKAVAFGVNDVTIAGSVFGGGNGAANSFKCEKAMVVGNTNV
-4459 TMSGGYVFDGV
+4459 RIGNGTVWGDVFGGGKVGRVEKSTAVTIGLIPQGVGTSAPVISGYVYGAGQGVATHGYSGLTRGNSTVTIQQNAKVGHSVYGAGQMASLGRYNVAKDQTEADAHSVEVGMPYGLISGGKSTVVIQGNAEIGPNDMTMPTFDGNVFGAGKGVLAYTDVTEEGPGRYYMGASGYTWESYAGAEKENAYIKYTKTLGITQAADVTIAGNAFIKGSV
-4470 YGGGLH
+4470 YGGSENGHVRDTTL
-4476 GSVGTVNSR
+4476 VKIQGTCQIGN
-4485 TLPVGHPTHTGCMGG
+4485 G
-4500 KPDEYAS
+4500 S
-4507 GTGKCTVVISGGQ
+4507 GTGKNARFDWSTETPANFSECASWDYGKAASAEKKYQ
-4520 VGPTSAAD
+4520 SYDRYQNPT
-4528 NGMNAADIVDVGFVF
+4528 
-4543 GAGRGEV
+4543 
-4550 ENPDE
+4550 
-4555 VPDADFHTYVKE
+4555 
-4567 TDVTISG
+4567 
-4574 GIVMASVYGGGEN
+4574 
-4587 GRVRGNTLVKISGGQ
+4587 
-4602 IGCGNGQKDGSN
+4602 
-4614 PVIYGDG
+4614 
-4621 DFIDPTTTTVTDDN
+4621 
-4635 KLAECSHWPFGREVG
+4635 
-4650 GKKVYEIYD
+4650 
-4659 PYADDAPSLY
+4659 ADD
-4669 PGGSSAH
+4669 GH
-4676 PSDGKTYYG
+4676 TFYG
-4685 CVFGGGSGYFPYE
+4685 NVFGGGSGYFPY
-4698 KTISGG
+4698 KSGKWNPDAG
-4704 KVTDYD
+4704 VVGGSTKV
-4710 WLPSAGL
+4710 L
-4717 VEGNTEVRITG
+4717 ITG
-4728 GHILTNVYGGNEYTD
+4728 GHILTSIYGGNEMTD
-4743 VKGSCT
+4743 VNGDSCVVIMT
-4749 VTMSGGT
+4749 GGT
-4756 IGVPRTLARIA
+4756 LGVPRTVVDMKAH
-4767 EMPTTGYLFGA
+4767 PVTCYLFGG
-4778 GKGDPRSHF
+4778 GKGDPHTF
-4787 SNMNNVAS
+4787 FNDWTNVKNTRVFVGGTARIFG
-4795 TSVTVSGGI
+4795 SVF
-4804 VYSSVLGGAED
+4804 GGAED
-4815 GHVLGNTSV
+4815 GHVSGNAKV
-4824 TINGTAKI
+4824 QIYGGTI
-4832 GTWGT
+4832 GTTGT
-4837 SYVDGNVF
+4837 SYVDGNIF
-4845 GGGRGFSG
+4845 GGGRGFTGISLRAGGIGGNVDIDITGG
-4853 TELTAGTVKG
+4853 T
-4863 NTQINISGTPVML
+4863 ML
-4876 GSVYGGGRMASVG
+4876 GSIYGGGRLASVG
-4889 VDFAGTQGSTTG
+4889 VDFGSVQDANSG
-4901 QFLDGDDHG
+4901 QFSETGG
-4910 HVTINIGGG
+4910 KVKINISGG
-4919 TIGNANPP
+4919 TIGNDDPDELATV
-4927 ADGTYSDRTHSGN
+4927 AAYGHTTGGN
-4940 VFGGSMGSLTQLN
+4940 VFGGSMGRLT
-4953 KDPNILWNRMA
+4953 
-4964 QVKTSTVNITGGT
+4964 
-4977 VKRNVYGGAEFGTTR
+4977 YGGAEFGTTR
-4992 DNVYVTIGGSSVV
+4992 DSTNVTVGGTRNELTGLVAASGSPVI
-5005 NGSVFGGGYGSD
+5005 NGHVYGGGYGSSISD
-5017 EHRAEYNSTITAGEA
+5017 TDYNSDIVAGTGVDA
-5032 TNQITYLF
+5032 VTYRF
-5040 TPMQYAGC
+5040 TPMQYAG
-5048 IGGDTHVN
+5048 IVGGDTHVS
-5056 VVGNGHVEGSVYG
+5056 VVGSAQVKGNVYG
-5069 GGELASVG
+5069 GGEMASVG
-5077 VIDYQVDGSN
+5077 VIDYSVDGSGK
-5087 NYTHAIKHSRNS
+5087 YKTAIKHDTYDNAKSTF
-5099 EDDKEVY
+5099 
-5106 YDFGLSWPYEFKYV
+5106 YDFGLSWPYKFEYV
-5120 EGING
+5120 PTLKDGESSYRAG
-5125 GKTHVN
+5125 GKTTVN
-5131 ITGDAQVD
+5131 ILGNAIVD

-5146 KGQVAF
+5146 KGKVSF
-5152 GDKVVGE
+5152 GADGDGK
-5159 GLSAVYYD
+5159 D
-5167 DIAEQRYTEAHIAN
+5167 NMDTQRYLEAHIAN
-5181 VRETEVTIG
+5181 VREAEITIG
-5190 TSGGSD
+5190 NGSD
-5196 NPQVRTVYGG
+5196 TPQLRTVYGG
-5206 GEDGHVNGD
+5206 GEDGHVMED
-5215 AKVTIHRG
+5215 ASITINSG
-5223 TIERTVFGGGK
+5223 TVARSVFGSGK
-5234 GTSTFKTYLL
+5234 GTSKFKTVLWDSDAAEGTPKA
-5244 NTTSEGNLK
+5244 TTDS
-5253 STPDDV
+5253 V
-5259 YSWTAGKV
+5259 CSWTAGRV
-5267 YGNTEVKMNGGKV
+5267 YGNTSITINNGTV
-5280 GWFIYGGG
+5280 GWFVYGGG
-5288 NMGSVGK
+5288 NMASVGK
-5295 GNYTGGKD
+5295 GSYSGGTD
-5303 DYSTGGYGELPS
+5303 DYSTGGYGELPPKNNDGTEGALWTN
-5315 ADGAIWTA
+5315 AD
-5323 TPASGT
+5323 
-5329 YAHYFQNSGK
+5329 FMNSGIA
-5339 TTVTIMGGTLGD
+5339 TVTIKGGTIGSTTVAD
-5351 EEAGLQYDIP
+5351 ENGIP
-5361 KGSVFG
+5361 HGSVFG
-5367 GSRGQTAAN
+5367 GSRGKAAMSVN
-5376 CELAPR
+5376 KSPR
-5382 YRYVPDFYVGY
+5382 YRYMPDFFMGY
-5393 VNNATIN
+5393 VNKAVVN
-5400 IGGTSTS
+5400 IGGYIDGVDTTFV
-5407 DLSDNTPNIY
+5407 DGDGPILY
-5417 GCIYGGGQDGH
+5417 GTLYGGGQDGH
-5428 VRNSTEVKIFK
+5428 IRNSTEVRIFK
-5439 GNINKQTGAAADR
+5439 GSIPGKEGDYR
-5452 SGNVFGAGSGIGTYR
+5452 SGNVFGAGSGVGTFEDGGNY
-5467 VADTD
+5467 

-5480 VTCSTLVEVS
+5480 VTCTSLVDVL
-5490 GESTTIEGNV
+5490 GGTIAGSV

-5510 PPLIGTKYE
+5510 PRKTGQAYNEYNNTSDLYPGNKAHGSMCLNKVTIQGGT
-5519 QKAASDD
+5519 
-5526 HKSYSHNLVNI
+5526 I
-5537 KGGSIGGS
+5537 TGS
-5545 VYGASRGPGSVMFP
+5545 VYGASRGPAAEFLAST
-5559 SPFTAIGTSA
+5559 FTSGVSTTESA
-5569 TQYDPT
+5569 ASYYNPEK
-5575 AYATSIWTEVN
+5575 YATSIWTEVTVKN
-5586 VSGGTIGN
+5586 RYNGSGVLVSSPTILG

-5609 VVNLAGGSIAHDAY
+5609 VVSLTGGTIAHDAY
-5623 GGGKGTRGT
+5623 GGGQGTRGT

-5641 NTTVKLNEGKT
+5641 NTTVLLNQGKGAGD
-5652 SSSNG
+5652 NG
-5657 CIVEKIFGCNDQN
+5657 CMVEKIFGCNDQN

-6057 NALSTEEKGQITV
+6057 NALSTEEKAQITV

-6105 MEKGFVIAKYVTAKP
+6105 MEKGFVTAKYVTAKP

-6331 NTTPATPGAPVVPA
+6331 NTTSATPGAPVVPA

-6462 GFVQSDTHVTI
+6462 GFVQSNTHVTI

-6479 GDGYVQMDANGSYLA
+6479 GNGYVQMADDGTYLA
-6494 TKKSVNRRYTSAEWA
+6494 EPYSLNRRYTTTEWA
-6509 AGHLIDPLKD
+6509 DGRLYKD
-6519 ETTAEATG
+6519 GETN
-6527 YTSSLPECASWEYG
+6527 YTSSLPECASWKYG
-6541 QAAGTGKYAPH
+6541 QAAGTGKYASH

-6799 TMRPDNYADDGTTPV
+6799 TMRPDNFADDGTTPV

-6848 NAFGSWTDA
+6848 TAFGSWTDA

-7038 VAISGENTKVR
+7038 VTISGENTKVR

-7089 VLYGGVTMGNVYGGG
+7089 VLYGGATMGNVYGGG

-7177 APDAEKT
+7177 APDAGKT

-7307 KAQLNRGNVYGAGS
+7307 KAQLSRGNVYGAGN
-7321 GSDTYQIDG
+7321 GSDTYTGADG
-7330 VDFYNPKSGMVAG
+7330 KDYYNPKSGMVAG

-7358 YGGGAMASVGTIMNA
+7358 YGGGAMASVGTITNA
-7373 ADTAR
+7373 TDTVGVA
-7378 VEVDKH
+7378 KH

-7474 QCITGSVHGSGENGY
+7474 QCISGSVHGSGENGY

-7584 GKDDYTY
+7584 GEDDYTY

-7785 GITMYSADID
+7785 GITMYSADIEK
-7795 TMYAAGY
+7795 MYAAGY

-7826 IKGGIVHRN
+7826 VLGGIVHRN

-7857 KPGQANIPEKPVN
+7857 KPGQANIPEKPEN